1 MLADHPDVHSRIVVL
16 GLVITAGAL
25 VFIARLFQLQ
35 VLEGG
40 HYAQSA
46 DQSRVISEVLM
57 PRRGRILDRTGTP
70 IVDNRQVYEA
80 AVVFTDLEVAPRMRR
95 AYSIWRLDEQHLGE
109 LLADLTG
116 RVRVPAGS
124 SLRELVVNELTSHP
138 SVAIVSGPRRGED
151 KLALLVLPKEALN
164 PYHETVDSGDIAGDA
179 AQLAEGDVFG
189 EDPVAALE
197 REIYKRWNLSATVL
211 SDAMYQ
217 TATATLDR
225 DFRLSANEHAADLLD
240 PFAPAFTVA
249 LPTTALSKEAGT
261 GASPPKTADI
271 RLRLIVDDQLT
282 QGCNALARVAEVS
295 PTLVRERLLRAIAEG
310 RATHPAAP
318 SPVFFAASSDA
329 ETIAPRLPR
338 GTVMQEI
345 SLTGVPGARERIL
358 LIQGDPPDGEGLYTL
373 LTRRVAAN
381 LGLDAVTL
389 QSLIEAHAQAI
400 SPRKAEQEYH
410 LRLLVL
416 DHERLDR
423 LADGLTAELTQFGKP
438 TTRVAVDQLLAK
450 ARRTADRAWSGQTHR
465 DPIKL
470 FGDLP
475 QPFAVRFAGRDGE
488 PPKDLLKRYDDA
500 VADLPGLA
508 VTLGTGRSYPFGS
521 SLCHSLGTVGAESTE
536 AENVSSGRWGLEARY
551 DQILK
556 GVAGSR
562 VRIRTP
568 NGVKIAAQDPAFD
581 GQDLT
586 TEIDMEVQTIAED
599 SLEHYRELAAALGSA
614 TARMEA
620 AQAVGRSRAGFV
632 LLDCQTGGIIALASN
647 PRFTY
652 DQLKTDYDQ
661 LVKDPA
667 EPLFDHAAV
676 PAQPPGSSFKILT
689 ALACLEYKVID
700 PGHEMYCQGY
710 MRMEAGKKLLRDHA
724 PAGSYNLAEAI
735 QVSSNVYF
743 ATIGGMLKAERLDL
757 IAERIGLGRVNSID
771 VTQQKPGVVY
781 NPKEIA
787 VQRPGDPRWTVSDTW
802 RLAIGQNALASPL
815 QCACIAAAVANGG
828 HIVRPY
834 FVRPVDQPEVVDLH
848 IKKEWLADVRH
859 GMEMV
864 TSNLDHS
871 TARLLVL
878 QGAATGIKVAAKT
891 GTAEW
896 GSALSRERGQTP
908 DHAWMIG
915 YAPADNPTVAFACF
929 INSGTF
935 GGQACTPVVKRILE
949 TYFAKYGRDGH
960 AP

>member
-1 MLADHPDVHSRIVVL
+1 MLADHPDVHSRIIVL

-25 VFIARLFQLQ
+25 VFVARLFQLQ

-46 DQSRVISEVLM
+46 DQSRAISEVIA

-80 AVVFTDLEVAPRMRR
+80 AVVFTDLEVTPRMRR
-95 AYSIWRLDEQHLGE
+95 AYSILRLDERHLGE

-116 RVRVPAGS
+116 RVRVPVGS
-124 SLRELVVNELTSHP
+124 SLRDLVVSELTDHP
-138 SVAIVSGPRRGED
+138 SVAIVSGPRRGD
-151 KLALLVLPKEALN
+151 DRLALLVLPKETLN
-164 PYHETVDSGDIAGDA
+164 PYQAPTDEGEVAGEV
-179 AQLAEGDVFG
+179 AQLAESDVFG

-197 REIYKRWNLSATVL
+197 HEVRKRWGLVASVVTDETYLAAT
-211 SDAMYQ
+211 S
-217 TATATLDR
+217 TLDR
-225 DFRLSANEHAADLLD
+225 DFHLDATERAADLLD
-240 PFAPAFTVA
+240 PFLPAFTVA
-249 LPTTALSKEAGT
+249 LPTTALTKEAGT
-261 GASPPKTADI
+261 ANPPKTTAV
-271 RLRLIVDDQLT
+271 RLRLMVDDQLT
-282 QGCNALARVAEVS
+282 QGSNALARVADVA
-295 PTLVRERLLRAIAEG
+295 PTLVRERLTRALAEA
-310 RATHPAAP
+310 RAAHPAAP
-318 SPVFFAASSDA
+318 SPVFFAAASDA
-329 ETIAPRLPR
+329 ELIAPRLPR

-345 SLTGVPGARERIL
+345 SITGVPGARERIL
-358 LIQGDPPDGEGLYTL
+358 LIQGDPPDGEGLYTQ

-389 QSLIEAHAQAI
+389 QSLIEAHAQAL
-400 SPRKAEQEYH
+400 SPRQAEQDHH

-423 LADGLTAELTQFGKP
+423 LADGLAAELTQFGKP
-438 TTRVAVDQLLAK
+438 TTRIAVDHLLAK

-465 DPIKL
+465 DPIRL

-488 PPKDLLKRYDDA
+488 PPKDLLKRYGDA
-500 VADLPGLA
+500 AADLPGLT
-508 VTLGTGRSYPFGS
+508 VTLGAGRSYPFGS
-521 SLCHSLGTVGAESTE
+521 SLCHTLGTVGSDANEPDGPL
-536 AENVSSGRWGLEARY
+536 AGRWGLEARY
-551 DQILK
+551 DQILH

-562 VRIRTP
+562 VRLRTP
-568 NGVKIAAQDPAFD
+568 NGVQIANLDPALD
-581 GQDLT
+581 GQDVT

-599 SLEHYRELAAALGSA
+599 SLERYRELAAALGSA
-614 TARMEA
+614 TERMEA

-652 DQLKTDYDQ
+652 EQLRTDYER
-661 LVKDPA
+661 LVKDQA

-676 PAQPPGSSFKILT
+676 PSQPPGSSFKILT
-689 ALACLEYKVID
+689 ALACLEYEVID
-700 PGHEMYCQGY
+700 PGHPMYCQGY

-724 PAGSYNLAEAI
+724 PAGTYNLAEAI

-743 ATIGGMLKAERLDL
+743 ATIGSMLKAERLDL
-757 IAERIGLGRVNSID
+757 IAERIGLGRNNAID
-771 VTQQKPGVVY
+771 VTQQRPGVVY
-781 NPKEIA
+781 NPKQIA
-787 VQRPGDPRWTVSDTW
+787 QQRPGDPRWTVSDTW

-834 FVRPVDQPEVVDLH
+834 LVRPVDQPEVVDLH
-848 IKKEWLADVRH
+848 IKKAWLDDVRH

-896 GSALSRERGQTP
+896 GSSASRERGLTP

>member
-1 MLADHPDVHSRIVVL
+1 MLADHPDVHTRVIVL

-25 VFIARLFQLQ
+25 VFAARLFQLQ

-40 HYAQSA
+40 RYAQTA
-46 DQSRVISEVLM
+46 DQSRVVSEVIA

-80 AVVFTDLEVAPRMRR
+80 AVVFTDLEVPTRLRR
-95 AYSIWRLDEQHLGE
+95 SYSILRLDERRLGE

-116 RVRVPAGS
+116 RVRVPAGG
-124 SLRELVVNELTSHP
+124 SLRDLVVGEFTSHP
-138 SVAIVSGPRRGED
+138 SVAVVSGPRRGD
-151 KLALLVLPKEALN
+151 DRLALLVLPKEALD
-164 PYHETVDSGDIAGDA
+164 PYHAPVDEGDVAGDT
-179 AQLAEGDVFG
+179 AQLAESDVFG

-197 REIYKRWNLSATVL
+197 REVRKRWELSATVMT
-211 SDAMYQ
+211 DVMYQ
-217 TATATLDR
+217 AATATLDR
-225 DFRLSANEHAADLLD
+225 DFHLPAGERAADLLD
-240 PFAPAFTVA
+240 PFVPAFTVA
-249 LPTTALSKEAGT
+249 LPTTALAKDAGT
-261 GASPPKTADI
+261 ANPPKTTAV
-271 RLRLIVDDQLT
+271 RLRLVIGDQLT
-282 QGCNALARVAEVS
+282 QGSGALARVADLPPAQVHES
-295 PTLVRERLLRAIAEG
+295 LARAIAEA
-310 RATHPAAP
+310 RAAHPAPP
-318 SPVFFAASSDA
+318 SPVFFAAASDA

-345 SLTGVPGARERIL
+345 SITGVPGARERIL
-358 LIQGDPPDGEGLYTL
+358 LIQGDPPDGEGLYTQ
-373 LTRRVAAN
+373 LTRHVGAN

-389 QSLIEAHAQAI
+389 QSLIEAHAQVI
-400 SPRKAEQEYH
+400 SPRQAEQDHH
-410 LRLLVL
+410 LKLLVL

-423 LADGLTAELTQFGKP
+423 LADGLASELTRYGKP
-438 TTRVAVDQLLAK
+438 TTRGEVDQLLAK
-450 ARRTADRAWSGQTHR
+450 ARRTADRAWSGQTQR
-465 DPIKL
+465 DPIRL

-488 PPKDLLKRYDDA
+488 PPKDLLKRYEDA
-500 VADLPGLA
+500 AAELPGLT
-508 VTLGTGRSYPFGS
+508 VTLGSGRSYPFGS
-521 SLCHSLGTVGAESTE
+521 SLCHTLGTVGTNAADPEGPL
-536 AENVSSGRWGLEARY
+536 AGRWGLEARY
-551 DQILK
+551 DQVLH

-568 NGVKIAAQDPAFD
+568 NGVQIAAQDPALD
-581 GQDLT
+581 GQDVT

-599 SLEHYRELAAALGSA
+599 SLEHYRELATALGTF
-614 TARMEA
+614 TARMES

-632 LLDCQTGGIIALASN
+632 LLDCQTGGILALASN

-652 DQLKTDYDQ
+652 DQLRTDYDE
-661 LVKDPA
+661 LVKNPA
-667 EPLFDHAAV
+667 EPLFDHSAV

-689 ALACLEYKVID
+689 ALACLEYGVID
-700 PGHEMYCQGY
+700 PGHEIYCQGF
-710 MRMEAGKKLLRDHA
+710 MKMENGKMLLRDHA
-724 PAGSYNLAEAI
+724 PAGSYNLSEAI

-743 ATIGGMLKAERLDL
+743 ATIGSMLKAERLDL
-757 IAERIGLGRVNSID
+757 IAERIGLGRNNAID
-771 VTQQKPGVVY
+771 VTQQRPGMVF

-787 VQRPGDPRWTVSDTW
+787 RQRPGDPRWTASDTW

-834 FVRPVDQPEVVDLH
+834 LVRPVDQPEVVDLH
-848 IKKEWLADVRH
+848 IRKEWLADVRH

-878 QGAATGIKVAAKT
+878 QGSATGIKVAAKT

-896 GSALSRERGQTP
+896 GSSASRERGLTP

-935 GGQACTPVVKRILE
+935 GGQACTPVVKRIQE
-949 TYFAKYGRDGH
+949 AYFAKYGRDGH